1 MAGAALE
8 KAKQPFTHAA
18 EHDGRAVEGALE
30 LIHREREGASAVEA
44 AAHEH
49 RGGAPGKSSGA
60 LRAGTALGHRSERPV
75 GCHWSCP
82 AISQTV
88 LGSSRS
94 HRARAR

>member
-49 RGGAPGKSSGA
+49 R
-60 LRAGTALGHRSERPV
+60 
-75 GCHWSCP
+75 
-82 AISQTV
+82 
-88 LGSSRS
+88 
-94 HRARAR
+94 